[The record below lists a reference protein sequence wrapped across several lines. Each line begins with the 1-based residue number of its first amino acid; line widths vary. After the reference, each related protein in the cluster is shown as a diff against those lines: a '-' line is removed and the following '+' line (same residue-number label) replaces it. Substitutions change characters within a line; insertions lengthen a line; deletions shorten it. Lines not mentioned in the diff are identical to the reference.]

1 MFSRTIDLI
10 GPEQLEKIKSMHV
23 LVLGLGG
30 VGSFAVEALARSGV
44 KHFVLVDKDRV
55 DASNINRQLPALHTT
70 IGQAKVDL
78 MKERIL
84 AIQPDA
90 EVITYHSFYNFD
102 TKEEILSNPV
112 NAICDCIDTVT
123 FKIDIQR
130 EAYERS
136 IDAISVLGT
145 GNKLDPTFL
154 EVERLDK
161 TTYCPIGRV
170 MRKKLKDISKHVKV
184 IYSKEQ
190 QTKYST
196 EKRTP
201 ASMVFVPSSA
211 GILAA
216 SVLIRNRLEK
226 IK

>member
-10 GPEQLEKIKSMHV
+10 GPDKLEKIKDMHV

-30 VGSFAVEALARSGV
+30 VGSFAVEAFARSGV
-44 KHFVLVDKDRV
+44 KHFVLVDKDTV
-55 DASNINRQLPALHTT
+55 DASNINRQLPALQTT

-84 AIQPDA
+84 SIQPDA
-90 EVITYHSFYNFD
+90 EVITYHSFYNFE
-102 TKEEILSNPV
+102 TKEEILSN
-112 NAICDCIDTVT
+112 NIDAICDCIDTVT
-123 FKIDIQR
+123 FKIDIQK
-130 EAYERS
+130 EAHKRS

-145 GNKLDPTFL
+145 GNKLDPTML
-154 EVERLDK
+154 EVATLNN
-161 TTYCPIGRV
+161 TSYCPIGRV
-170 MRKKLKDISKHVKV
+170 MRKKLASISKDVRV

-190 QTKYST
+190 QTKYNI

-216 SVLIRNRLEK
+216 SVLIRNHLEK
-226 IK
+226 